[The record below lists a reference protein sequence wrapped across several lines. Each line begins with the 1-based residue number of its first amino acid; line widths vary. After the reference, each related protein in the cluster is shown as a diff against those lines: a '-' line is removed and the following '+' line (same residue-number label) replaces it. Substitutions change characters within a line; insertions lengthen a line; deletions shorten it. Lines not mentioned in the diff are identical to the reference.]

1 MKHKEKQIKQ
11 EGGITLIALII
22 TIIVLVILAAV
33 TLNSI
38 FGNNIIEIATNGA
51 INYAEEQQKELG
63 MLNDVSDLLG
73 EVTGDTDRPMMPS
86 ITLDGT
92 KGNNDIFTSNV
103 TVEISINRGIEQ
115 TGVIKLHYQINDG
128 EEQITE
134 EDVSL
139 EIDTEGTTKI
149 IVWAENERGNI
160 SDKQE
165 ISFTINKT
173 APSNPTISLAGT
185 EGENGYY
192 ITNIG
197 VIINAGDTSNVASIK
212 YKVEGANPIQET
224 EVQGANATFD
234 ITQDGTST
242 ITAYIINNAGLTSE
256 TITKEVNKDEA
267 GPSTA
272 TIALS
277 GEAEEMSITVNANG
291 EDATSGI
298 ASYSFQYSTTSS
310 EDGFTTKEEV
320 KNTSTSCTYTYQ
332 DLTSDTTYY
341 LRVVV
346 KDRAGKT
353 TESLAVTVRT
363 KTAELNFGE
372 MTEE

>member
-128 EEQITE
+128 DEKIKE

-139 EIDTEGTTKI
+139 EIETEGTTKK
-149 IVWAENERGNI
+149 IVWAAHESEN
-160 SDKQE
+160 
-165 ISFTINKT
+165 
-173 APSNPTISLAGT
+173 
-185 EGENGYY
+185 
-192 ITNIG
+192 
-197 VIINAGDTSNVASIK
+197 V
-212 YKVEGANPIQET
+212 
-224 EVQGANATFD
+224 
-234 ITQDGTST
+234 
-242 ITAYIINNAGLTSE
+242 
-256 TITKEVNKDEA
+256 
-267 GPSTA
+267 
-272 TIALS
+272 
-277 GEAEEMSITVNANG
+277 
-291 EDATSGI
+291 
-298 ASYSFQYSTTSS
+298 
-310 EDGFTTKEEV
+310 
-320 KNTSTSCTYTYQ
+320 
-332 DLTSDTTYY
+332 
-341 LRVVV
+341 
-346 KDRAGKT
+346 
-353 TESLAVTVRT
+353 
-363 KTAELNFGE
+363 
-372 MTEE
+372 